1 MMDIEY
7 GSTTDVVDSGSQ
19 CANFKVR
26 KILWWIKSIVLVS

>member
-7 GSTTDVVDSGSQ
+7 GSTTDIVDSGSQ

-26 KILWWIKSIVLVS
+26 KKFYVGLNL

>member
-7 GSTTDVVDSGSQ
+7 GSTTDIVDSGSQ

-26 KILWWIKSIVLVS
+26 KVCI